1 MDNKI
6 MSKTRLAAIQLVA
19 QQLINN
25 QDIDLIKEDFDK
37 NYLNTVL
44 QDGFEKVKYNV
55 SFLSN
60 LISFYKSEDLNL
72 ISNKI
77 NSFIDFDR
85 KFEKWDTI
93 NKAIIL
99 MSISEIKNSEN
110 KKIKIILNDYIE
122 ISKSFVSSKETKLI
136 NLILDKLIY
145 EKK

>member
-6 MSKTRLAAIQLVA
+6 KSKTRLAAIQLVA